1 MADYGPLGGVKIA
14 GFISPGDTTD
24 TYAVIDTQLGID
36 GLRNYSGNTTDVL
49 SGTTI
54 SSDRR
59 RAGMIVGV
67 ESGARYFKLKDKDP
81 YDFDLTDW
89 EEIFF
94 TSGGGAPITGGT
106 AFAGT
111 QTLTFYNSSGGTF
124 DVLNS
129 AALFSDNDVN
139 VTGGTYNPSNGC
151 VTFTTNS
158 GTSFDVCG
166 FLTGFT
172 DTYVTGGT
180 VSTDGLLLL
189 NWNTG
194 GSTNPIDLSE
204 LIFTGNTSASCITEL
219 WVKNIS
225 GCTGEDLHI
234 GVQPGQDIYF
244 DSTGTTTS
252 PSLYINSQGQI
263 GIGTNSPFSWA
274 TSDGT
279 GIEVHNDSIN
289 NQIPLAITETGTRR
303 FFIETDF
310 ATTSNPVHFKGSS
323 STNLMTF
330 YTSSS
335 SSRVGIGTTVPE
347 GSLQIAK
354 AGTVADQTKYPEETN
369 IVINNTSSGYS
380 GSTGQPNSAA
390 FRFDH
395 ETTEVPG
402 ALITSKRRDT
412 WGSGEKSTSFEIWN
426 NSGETL
432 FKRFEILPDG
442 QTIISGNTI
451 VDGTIR
457 ITGGN
462 PQPNY
467 VLTSTGT
474 NGEATW
480 QVVSGSTFTGN
491 TSADCITDL
500 YVRRIH
506 SCTPLFINPN
516 DEGNVYFGSNSGFTV
531 DVNNGGNIIVENTS
545 GIFYTDIENTAG
557 SLVLLSGGTTDL
569 PRFGIKVPTYESVT
583 FGVRG
588 GSEPTFAGYGKQ
600 GDAFIYSSNNNNGL
614 NIISAVGTGTDD
626 YIRLFAGQTATG
638 TPDLYIQGS
647 GATRGNVGIN
657 NDSPQEKLHVIGD
670 GLFTNNQ
677 NDQSNLTIQNL
688 NTTTDAAASL
698 RILLSGSTLSG
709 GVGAEGISGGLYGF
723 GVDYVPSGSWTGS
736 FLPNSINLS
745 TGGGAPNDRLHVN
758 IGSRRGSDAQIRF
771 FGGSDDFDT
780 SSLLGRFFTSGLTI
794 TDNVN
799 TDTLRIRN
807 VGGTTPIGNLGFD
820 VDGNVVTGTTGGG
833 TFTGNTSGDCITDL
847 YVTNIYGC
855 SPLHI
860 EPSGSNDV
868 YIVENGG
875 NVGIGTT
882 SPGGLLELYTGDN
895 NSSINNRLR
904 FRNDDTIAGPGGG
917 TEEFIGLIDFYGN
930 ENQGDGVRSYIGT
943 VQDGNAQ
950 TSIIFGTTDAASGI
964 TLSPTAV
971 GGFPSE
977 AMRIDPI
984 GRLSIGLGQITDIDA
999 KLHVNNTDN
1008 DYSFLVEDSA
1018 NPDTTPFLINSGG
1031 TTSIGTKKI
1040 YRATPTGTETKF
1052 QVSIGDSGLPFSGLP
1067 ISTTAIFESDTSNN
1081 VGLIS
1086 PDANVNQIYFG
1097 TPSDA
1102 FGAYLRWDYT
1112 NRDFILSTG
1121 NVSGKTI
1128 FQTGNGVEAARIDE
1142 NGNFGIGT
1150 DSPQFTLDVAGETRM
1165 SGSTQNILTV
1175 IGSGD
1180 TQPLLKVE
1188 GSSGELFTVT
1198 DSLTGTLFAVNNISG
1213 LPILEVNSDDEI
1225 LMGNYEAP
1233 SLNTT
1238 FKTTITSG
1246 STELY
1251 SIPVSAYTGGFF
1263 EYTVTGSGARAGS
1276 IMSIFSGSS
1285 VNFTETTTTDIGD
1298 TSSVTF
1304 DMNVSGG
1311 TSNLTVSATT
1321 GTWEIKTIVR
1331 SI

>member
-451 VDGTIR
+451 VDGTIK

-474 NGEATW
+474 NGDATW

-491 TSADCITDL
+491 TSGDCINDL

-820 VDGNVVTGTTGGG
+820 VAGNVVTGTTGGG

-875 NVGIGTT
+875 NVGIG
-882 SPGGLLELYTGDN
+882 
-895 NSSINNRLR
+895 
-904 FRNDDTIAGPGGG
+904 
-917 TEEFIGLIDFYGN
+917 
-930 ENQGDGVRSYIGT
+930 
-943 VQDGNAQ
+943 
-950 TSIIFGTTDAASGI
+950 
-964 TLSPTAV
+964 
-971 GGFPSE
+971 
-977 AMRIDPI
+977 
-984 GRLSIGLGQITDIDA
+984 QITTIDA

-1052 QVSIGDSGLPFSGLP
+1052 QASIGDSGLSFSGLP
-1067 ISTTAIFESDTSNN
+1067 ISTTAIFESNTSNN

-1128 FQTGNGVEAARIDE
+1128 FQTANGVEAARIDE